1 MWSAHY
7 IYTWIFPWLFEG
19 QLYILSSRLQVLRKL
34 LKSIYCAVGCAR
46 SLQLCPT
53 LCHPMDYSLPGSSVH
68 RILQARILEGL
79 LCPSPGDLFHPGI
92 KLASLAALAL
102 AGGFFITS
110 ATWEAPG
117 ACTQKHMHIKV
128 FSIIFIKLFFQCT
141 WCISLWNELTNSA
154 PLIPNHHIEV
164 YVGIWL
170 KWNIKESIQKWRW
183 PAY

>member
-1 MWSAHY
+1 MLCAALGH
-7 IYTWIFPWLFEG
+7 FNCVQLFATLWTVAC
-19 QLYILSSRLQVLRKL
+19 QAPLSIGFSRQEYWR
-34 LKSIYCAVGCAR
+34 
-46 SLQLCPT
+46 
-53 LCHPMDYSLPGSSVH
+53 
-68 RILQARILEGL
+68 GL

-92 KLASLAALAL
+92 EVASLAALAL

-110 ATWEAPG
+110 APWEAPG
-117 ACTQKHMHIKV
+117 ACTQKHIHTEV
-128 FSIIFIKLFFQCT
+128 FSIIFINKLFFQCT
-141 WCISLWNELTNSA
+141 WCISLWNDLTHSA